1 MCIFSAKKKKK
12 KSSVDEGS
20 CTLCSFAHVAKL
32 VRVMANAWR
41 AAVVLCFMHFCKYL
55 STDLFVAAGQ

>member
-1 MCIFSAKKKKK
+1 MCIFSAKKK